1 MKRCFVDTNLFVR
14 YLTADDPAK
23 ADRVDALLN
32 KAASGTVK
40 LITADLV
47 LAELIWVLES
57 AYDLKAK
64 DIAPMIRAILAT
76 PGLEVINGS
85 IVARAL
91 DHYEE
96 KNIDFIDGYIVA
108 VMEKL
113 NINDIYSFD
122 RKHLARITGL
132 KRIEP

>member
-1 MKRCFVDTNLFVR
+1 M
-14 YLTADDPAK
+14 
-23 ADRVDALLN
+23 
-32 KAASGTVK
+32 
-40 LITADLV
+40 
-47 LAELIWVLES
+47 
-57 AYDLKAK
+57 
-64 DIAPMIRAILAT
+64 
-76 PGLEVINGS
+76 EVINSS